1 MIRISISVQSNAYL
15 FRFQQN
21 YKLAIF
27 FTAMSTFLS
36 WPFAAIL
43 GIPIAIDIL
52 LRRQKWILFIKW
64 SVIST
69 IILLIPQILI
79 DSYYYGKLT
88 IASLNI
94 VMYNV
99 WNDSSNLYGTE
110 PWTYYL
116 FNGFLN
122 FNFIFI
128 AALLV
133 WPLQLVLHF
142 SVNIP
147 QRGTQ
152 YLPCI
157 LSQVCKLCAIANTC
171 IHFMIAH

>member
-1 MIRISISVQSNAYL
+1 
-15 FRFQQN
+15 
-21 YKLAIF
+21 
-27 FTAMSTFLS
+27 MSTFIS

-43 GIPIAIDIL
+43 GIPIAVDIL
-52 LRRQKWILFIKW
+52 LRRQEWILFLTW

-142 SVNIP
+142 TVKRNLCAQCGS
-147 QRGTQ
+147 Q

-157 LSQVCKLCAIANTC
+157 LSQVRK
-171 IHFMIAH
+171 

>member
-1 MIRISISVQSNAYL
+1 MQITNISLV
-15 FRFQQN
+15 F
-21 YKLAIF
+21 
-27 FTAMSTFLS
+27 
-36 WPFAAIL
+36 
-43 GIPIAIDIL
+43 D
-52 LRRQKWILFIKW
+52 
-64 SVIST
+64 
-69 IILLIPQILI
+69 IILVFFSDHGP
-79 DSYYYGKLT
+79 D
-88 IASLNI
+88 
-94 VMYNV
+94 
-99 WNDSSNLYGTE
+99 LYGTE

>member
-1 MIRISISVQSNAYL
+1 
-15 FRFQQN
+15 
-21 YKLAIF
+21 
-27 FTAMSTFLS
+27 MSTFLS

-52 LRRQKWILFIKW
+52 FIRQKWILFLTW
-64 SVIST
+64 SMIST

-99 WNDSSNLYGTE
+99 VNDSSNLYGTE

-142 SVNIP
+142 SGNIP

-157 LSQVCKLCAIANTC
+157 LSQVCKLCAIVNTC

>member
-1 MIRISISVQSNAYL
+1 MNRINISVYLVNNAFF

-52 LRRQKWILFIKW
+52 FRRQKWILFLTW
-64 SVIST
+64 SILST

-122 FNFIFI
+122 FNFVFI
-128 AALLV
+128 AGLLV
-133 WPLQLVLHF
+133 WPLQGLLH
-142 SVNIP
+142 SVANLP
-147 QRGTQ
+147 PRGTQ
-152 YLPCI
+152 FLPVG
-157 LSQVCKLCAIANTC
+157 LSQVCTMLQKLSKCEVKA
-171 IHFMIAH
+171 

>member
-1 MIRISISVQSNAYL
+1 
-15 FRFQQN
+15 
-21 YKLAIF
+21 
-27 FTAMSTFLS
+27 MSTFLS

-69 IILLIPQILI
+69 VILLIPQILI

-94 VMYNV
+94 IMYNV

-142 SVNIP
+142 TVHTT
-147 QRGTQ
+147 QHRTQ

-157 LSQVCKLCAIANTC
+157 LSQVRNLCAIEIYSFYDC
-171 IHFMIAH
+171 

>member
-1 MIRISISVQSNAYL
+1 
-15 FRFQQN
+15 
-21 YKLAIF
+21 
-27 FTAMSTFLS
+27 MSTFLS

-69 IILLIPQILI
+69 VILLIPQILI

-94 VMYNV
+94 IMYNV

-142 SVNIP
+142 TVHTI
-147 QRGTQ
+147 QHRTQ

-157 LSQVCKLCAIANTC
+157 LSQVRNLCAIEIYSFYDC
-171 IHFMIAH
+171 